1 MSVRV
6 RPDARMRR
14 FHAGRI
20 VLGGAPT
27 RLLRLSPAGAA
38 LMESWLAGEPVGDR
52 PGERRLAHRLL
63 RAGVLHPIGGD
74 GATADVTVVVP
85 VKDNPA
91 GVRELM
97 GAIGAEAAHRIVVDD
112 GSAIPVP
119 DATIR
124 HTTARGPAAA
134 RNAGY
139 RCARTDLVAFLDSD
153 TTPEPGWLNTVVPLF
168 DDPDVAAVAPR
179 IRARRTGIVGGY
191 ESRSSCLDMG
201 PEPANVHPG
210 GRVRYVPT
218 AALVVRRAALDA
230 VGGFD
235 ETLRYGEDVDLVW
248 RLVAAGY
255 VVRYQPDSVVWHS
268 PRGTVREWLVQRIAY
283 GSSAAPLAR
292 RHPGLLYC
300 AHLSE
305 SVAVQAVSS
314 VAGYPILGF
323 AVGVVTGVRTAHRL
337 RGRGLPLRTAAGIA
351 AAGELSAANQIA
363 EAIRRVWWPLA
374 LPTRRGRILLA
385 ASYIPAVWHAVGQAW
400 GVRWLALRVADDTAY
415 GLGVWLGCLRERSLE
430 PLLPRISRND
440 GTAR

>member
-1 MSVRV
+1 M
-6 RPDARMRR
+6 
-14 FHAGRI
+14 
-20 VLGGAPT
+20 
-27 RLLRLSPAGAA
+27 RLLRLSPAGAE
-38 LMESWLAGEPVGDR
+38 LMERWLAGDPVGDG
-52 PGERRLAHRLL
+52 PGERRLAERLL
-63 RAGVLHPIGGD
+63 RAGVVHPIGEG
-74 GATADVTVVVP
+74 GANVDVTVVVP

-91 GVRELM
+91 GLRELM
-97 GAIGAEAAHRIVVDD
+97 GATGAAHSIVVDD

-139 RCARTDLVAFLDSD
+139 RRARTDLIAFLDSD
-153 TTPEPGWLNTVVPLF
+153 TIPEPGWLNAVVPLF
-168 DDPDVAAVAPR
+168 DDPAVAAVAPR
-179 IRARRTGIVGGY
+179 IRARPTGILGGY
-191 ESRSSCLDMG
+191 ESSNSCLDMG

-248 RLVAAGY
+248 RLVSAGY

-268 PRGTVREWLVQRIAY
+268 PRDTVREWLAQRIAY

-305 SVAVQAVSS
+305 SVVVQSVSS
-314 VAGYPILGF
+314 AAGYPILGF
-323 AVGVVTGVRTAHRL
+323 AVGVVTGARTAHRL
-337 RGRGLPLRTAAGIA
+337 HGSGLPSRTAARIA

-374 LPTRRGRILLA
+374 LATRRGRILLA
-385 ASYIPAVWHAVGQAW
+385 ASYIPAVWQAR
-400 GVRWLALRVADDTAY
+400 GVRWLALRIADDTAY